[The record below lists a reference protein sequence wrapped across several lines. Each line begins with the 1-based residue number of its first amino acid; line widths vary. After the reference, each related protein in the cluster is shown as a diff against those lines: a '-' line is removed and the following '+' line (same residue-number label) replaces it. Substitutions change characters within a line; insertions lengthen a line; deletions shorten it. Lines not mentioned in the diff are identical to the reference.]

1 MDYNWEK
8 NTTTEIAFIPSDEP
22 SQILTNE
29 MKDLCYKGD
38 GTVYLMINN
47 TIYYV
52 NLKTKEWGILVDK
65 LEDGSCVSTDD
76 GKVIAYNTNGTLDD
90 SDSITVVDLSTGTK
104 KEITEPGYKITVC
117 GFTGENLVYGMAKV
131 KSTRKYAR
139 FPITTLKIVDNK
151 LQEVKTYKKSGVI
164 LSNIEVTDSV
174 ISFNKWKNNKK
185 IGDDQILN
193 NTEIKQPVAKSSFY
207 MDDIKMQELA
217 IAFTNNLDSNTA
229 LKINKPATVTFS
241 SNVEVLN
248 ADIYKNIEGKFFVYS
263 YGRLQGIYNDK
274 KSAINASKENFGV
287 IVNDKGSKIW
297 TFEDNYN

>member
-1 MDYNWEK
+1 
-8 NTTTEIAFIPSDEP
+8 
-22 SQILTNE
+22 
-29 MKDLCYKGD
+29 
-38 GTVYLMINN
+38 
-47 TIYYV
+47 
-52 NLKTKEWGILVDK
+52 
-65 LEDGSCVSTDD
+65 
-76 GKVIAYNTNGTLDD
+76 
-90 SDSITVVDLSTGTK
+90 
-104 KEITEPGYKITVC
+104 
-117 GFTGENLVYGMAKV
+117 MAKV

-193 NTEIKQPVAKSSFY
+193 NTEIKQPVVKSSFY

-274 KSAINASKENFGV
+274 KSAINAGKENFGV